1 MEVIIDK
8 TRLDIGVKL
17 LLIIL
22 FPLLEFMFGIYQNKY

>member
-8 TRLDIGVKL
+8 TRLDMGGKL

-22 FPLLEFMFGIYQNKY
+22 FLLLEFMFEICQNKY